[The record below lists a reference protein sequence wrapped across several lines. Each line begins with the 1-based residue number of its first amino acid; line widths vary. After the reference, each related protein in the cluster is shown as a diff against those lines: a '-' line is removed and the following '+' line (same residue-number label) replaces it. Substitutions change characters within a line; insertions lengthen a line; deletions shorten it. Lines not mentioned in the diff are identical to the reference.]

1 MTTELSDTSAPNTTP
16 IADAPVTIERLGEL
30 APERRAA
37 LLRRGGERLRALRE
51 PVSEI
56 MRAVRERGDAALLD
70 YAERFDG
77 ARPTALRVPDDE
89 LEQALRDADPEY
101 LAALRQAAQA
111 ILTFHQAQRFE
122 EAPVEP
128 TPGVRV
134 WRVWR
139 PIERV
144 GVYVPGGG
152 ALYPSCLLMATIPAK
167 VAGCAEIVVCTPVG
181 PDGRVPAPTL
191 AAAALA
197 GVTEVYAVGGAQAI
211 GAMAYG
217 TESIRKVDKIFGAG
231 GPWVAEA
238 KAVAASD
245 VAIDLP
251 AGPSEILIIADES
264 ANPAWLAA
272 DLLAQAEHGPESASL
287 LVTTSAALAEAVRG
301 ELTAQLATLA
311 TAATMRE
318 SLGRNGALLVAD
330 SLDEA
335 LAFANEYAPEHLEL
349 ATHDAERL
357 LDRVRHAGSVFIGAW
372 APEAAG
378 DYATGGNHTLPTAG
392 YARGF
397 GPLSLEAFGRKMQA
411 QRLEPTGLAR
421 IRSAIE
427 TLAATEGLPG
437 HAASVRI
444 RFAGEEGAQTEGA
457 SQKQDGEGE
466 A

>member
-1 MTTELSDTSAPNTTP
+1 
-16 IADAPVTIERLGEL
+16 
-30 APERRAA
+30 
-37 LLRRGGERLRALRE
+37 
-51 PVSEI
+51 
-56 MRAVRERGDAALLD
+56 MRDVRERGDAALLD

-77 ARPTALRVPDDE
+77 ARPIALRVPDAELARALDE
-89 LEQALRDADPEY
+89 ADPAY

-111 ILTFHQAQRFE
+111 ILTFHQAQRFKE
-122 EAPVEP
+122 PVVEP

-139 PIERV
+139 AIERV

-152 ALYPSCLLMATIPAK
+152 ALYPSCLLMAAIPAK

-181 PDGRVPAPTL
+181 EDGRVPAPTL

-211 GAMAYG
+211 AAMAYG
-217 TESIRKVDKIFGAG
+217 TESVRKVDKIFGAG

-251 AGPSEILIIADES
+251 AGPSEILIVADES

-272 DLLAQAEHGPESASL
+272 DLLAQAEHGPESAPV
-287 LVTTSAALAEAVRG
+287 LVTTDADLAAAVRR
-301 ELTAQLATLA
+301 ELAAQLGTLT
-311 TAATMRE
+311 TAETARE
-318 SLGRNGALLVAD
+318 SLRRNGALLVAD
-330 SLDEA
+330 SLDTA

-349 ATHDAERL
+349 VTRDAERL
-357 LDRVRHAGSVFIGAW
+357 LDRVRHAGSVFIGGW
-372 APEAAG
+372 TPEAAG

-411 QRLEPTGLAR
+411 QRLEPAGLAH

-427 TLAATEGLPG
+427 TLATVEGLPG

-444 RFAGEEGAQTEGA
+444 RFEGDATPQD
-457 SQKQDGEGE
+457 DGE
-466 A
+466 ARA

>member
-1 MTTELSDTSAPNTTP
+1 MISETT
-16 IADAPVTIERLGEL
+16 DATLPLAVERLADL
-30 APERRAA
+30 APARRAA
-37 LLRRGGERLRALRE
+37 LLRRGSDRLRSLRE

-56 MRAVRERGDAALLD
+56 MRDVRQRGDAALLE
-70 YAERFDG
+70 YAARFDG
-77 ARPTALRVPDDE
+77 ASPTALRVPDME
-89 LEQALRDADPEY
+89 LARALEEADPAY
-101 LAALRQAAQA
+101 LVALRQAARA
-111 ILTFHQAQRFE
+111 ILTFHQSQRVE
-122 EAPVEP
+122 EPVIET

-152 ALYPSCLLMATIPAK
+152 ALYPSCLLMAAIPAK

-211 GAMAYG
+211 AAMAYG

-251 AGPSEILIIADES
+251 AGPSEILIVADDS

-272 DLLAQAEHGPESASL
+272 DLLAQAEHGPESASA
-287 LVTTSAALAEAVRG
+287 LVTTDADLAAAVRR
-301 ELTAQLATLA
+301 ELAAQLGTLA
-311 TAATMRE
+311 TAETMRE
-318 SLGRNGALLVAD
+318 SLRRNGALLVAD

-335 LAFANEYAPEHLEL
+335 LAFANAYAPEHLEL
-349 ATHDAERL
+349 AVRNAERL
-357 LDRVRHAGSVFIGAW
+357 LDRVRHAGSVFLGDW

-397 GPLSLEAFGRKMQA
+397 GPLALEAFGRKMQA
-411 QRLEPTGLAR
+411 QRLEPAGLAR
-421 IRSAIE
+421 IRSAVE
-427 TLAATEGLPG
+427 TLAAVEGLPG

-444 RFAGEEGAQTEGA
+444 RFAGEGAV
-457 SQKQDGEGE
+457 QDNEE
-466 A
+466 ARA

>member
-1 MTTELSDTSAPNTTP
+1 MTNLSETVVVLSVEQLNRLDP
-16 IADAPVTIERLGEL
+16 I
-30 APERRAA
+30 RRAA
-37 LLRRGGERLRALRE
+37 LLQRGAGRLRSLRE
-51 PVSEI
+51 PISAI
-56 MRAVRERGDAALLD
+56 LRDVRERGDEALLG

-77 ARPTALRVPDDE
+77 ARPVALRVSEEE
-89 LEQALRDADPEY
+89 LARALKTADPDY
-101 LAALRQAAQA
+101 IAALRQATEA
-111 ILTFHQAQRFE
+111 ITIFHQAQR
-122 EAPVEP
+122 VDEP
-128 TPGVRV
+128 AIETTPGVRV

-152 ALYPSCLLMATIPAK
+152 ALYPSCLLMAAIPAK
-167 VAGCAEIVVCTPVG
+167 VAGCAEIVVCTPTG
-181 PDGRVPAPTL
+181 EDGRVPAPIL

-197 GVTEVYAVGGAQAI
+197 GVTEVYAVGGAHAI
-211 GAMAYG
+211 AAMAYG
-217 TESIRKVDKIFGAG
+217 TQSIRKVDKIFGAG

-245 VAIDLP
+245 VAFDLP
-251 AGPSEILIIADES
+251 AGPSEILIIADDS

-272 DLLAQAEHGPESASL
+272 DLLAQAEHGPESACV
-287 LVTTSAALAEAVRG
+287 LVTMSAELAASVRD
-301 ELTAQLATLA
+301 ELSAQLATLA
-311 TAATMRE
+311 TAETMRE
-318 SLGRNGALLVAD
+318 SLQRNGALLVTD

-335 LAFANEYAPEHLEL
+335 LDFANAYAPEHLEL
-349 ATHDAERL
+349 ATRDAELL
-357 LDRVRHAGSVFIGAW
+357 LDRVRHAGSVFIGGW

-411 QRLEPTGLAR
+411 QKLEPSGLAR

-427 TLAATEGLPG
+427 TLATMEGLPG

-444 RFAGEEGAQTEGA
+444 RFECDDA
-457 SQKQDGEGE
+457 SPSSGE
-466 A
+466 AQG